1 MTDSKADFNPFGKL
15 NYLVVDDFE
24 NFRLSMRQML
34 RSCGADQIE
43 LVANAN
49 QAIQYC
55 AYNHI
60 DVVLCDFN
68 LGDGK
73 SGQHV
78 LEELRHK
85 KLLKRSSLFLMVTA
99 ETSKEMVMGAREYQ
113 PDAYLTKPV
122 AREMYVDLVQSLLR
136 RESLPKTADRYLS
149 NLSRRAA
156 LLKTESRSVLRNESA
171 YAALEEELSRM
182 APRVDDHRLDDPFLR
197 HASTDGGADDELVPF
212 DPTP

>member
-1 MTDSKADFNPFGKL
+1 VL
-15 NYLVVDDFE
+15 IVDDE
-24 NFRLSMRQML
+24 PALLDLYEIWLADLEVAITRAN
-34 RSCGADQIE
+34 CGAE
-43 LVANAN
+43 ALER
-49 QAIQYC
+49 C
-55 AYNHI
+55 HEGI
-60 DVVLCDFN
+60 DVVLLDRHMPR
-68 LGDGK
+68 LSGDE
-73 SGQHV
+73 V
-78 LEELRHK
+78 LNELRDRGYDPRVAFVSAATPDVRIVD
-85 KLLKRSSLFLMVTA
+85 LDI
-99 ETSKEMVMGAREYQ
+99 
-113 PDAYLTKPV
+113 DAYLTKPV